1 VYIALLNGE
10 LPLYNRYFSNC
21 VGLIYLAIELP
32 SIITAFVHHPSPVA
46 VEFVYSETRACS

>member
-1 VYIALLNGE
+1 MYIALLNGE